1 MKPGAGDDLLS
12 DDDDDQE
19 DVDDAAVEDSVD
31 DLLAGEDEG
40 SDESDTA
47 ASSENNGYS
56 LPWIHRRNT
65 VKSDRSEVIQ
75 LHVREP
81 TVDGEADLHDDVED
95 ILDEDVYAL
104 DLREAAYLV
113 AMQHP
118 DEVAD
123 QLREWGYD
131 FE

>member
-12 DDDDDQE
+12 DDGDDQE

-31 DLLAGEDEG
+31 DLLAGEDES
-40 SDESDTA
+40 SDEPDTGPSGE
-47 ASSENNGYS
+47 SSGYS
-56 LPWIHRRNT
+56 LPWIHRRDT
-65 VKSDRSEVIQ
+65 VKSDRPEIIQ
-75 LHVREP
+75 MHVRES
-81 TVDGEADLHDDVED
+81 TVDGEDDLQDDVED
-95 ILDEDVYAL
+95 RLDDDVYAL